1 MDQMTDPPRS
11 TPQDVG
17 QRTAQSSWLDSE
29 WLEKAIRAG
38 LVCYGVVHLLIA
50 WLAFQLALGDHEGQ
64 PSAKG
69 AMQQVAEQPMG
80 EVLLWAIAIGMFFLV
95 LWRLLEAALGHRD
108 EEGAKR
114 WWKRADSL
122 VKAVIYGAVGYIA
135 LQVALHAGSGKG
147 RSTTAKL
154 MDEPFPQWLV
164 GLIGLGVVVYGAN
177 LVRRGLS
184 EKFKE
189 HLDAEGK
196 TGQTG
201 KWYVRFGK
209 VGYVSKGVAIAIVGG
224 LFIYAAIEHDPKK
237 SGGLDDA
244 LRTVLEQPLGP
255 VLLGAI
261 AIGIGCYGLFC
272 FARARHLSTQ

>member
-1 MDQMTDPPRS
+1 
-11 TPQDVG
+11 
-17 QRTAQSSWLDSE
+17 
-29 WLEKAIRAG
+29 
-38 LVCYGVVHLLIA
+38 
-50 WLAFQLALGDHEGQ
+50 
-64 PSAKG
+64 
-69 AMQQVAEQPMG
+69 MQEVAEQPMG

-108 EEGAKR
+108 QEGAKR

-135 LQVALHAGSGKG
+135 VQVALHAGSGKG

-154 MDEPFPQWLV
+154 MDEPFGQWLV
-164 GLIGLGVVVYGAN
+164 GLIGLGILVYGAN
-177 LVRRGLS
+177 LVRRGFS

-189 HLDAEGK
+189 HLDFEGK
-196 TGQTG
+196 SGESG

-209 VGYVSKGVAIAIVGG
+209 FGYVAKGVAIAIVGG
-224 LFIYAAIEHDPKK
+224 LFMYAAVEHDPKK

-244 LRTVLEQPLGP
+244 LRTVLEQPFGP
-255 VLLGAI
+255 FLLGVI

-272 FARARHLSTQ
+272 FARARHLSRQ

>member
-1 MDQMTDPPRS
+1 MEQMTDPGGS
-11 TPQDVG
+11 
-17 QRTAQSSWLDSE
+17 TAQGAGQQTADSDWLDSE

-50 WLAFQLALGDHEGQ
+50 WLAFQLALGDHEGE

-69 AMQQVAEQPMG
+69 AMQEVAEQPMG

-108 EEGAKR
+108 QEGAKR

-135 LQVALHAGSGKG
+135 VQVALHAGSGKG

-154 MDEPFPQWLV
+154 MDEPFGQWLV
-164 GLIGLGVVVYGAN
+164 GLIGLGILVYGAN
-177 LVRRGLS
+177 LVRRGFS

-189 HLDAEGK
+189 HLDFEGK
-196 TGQTG
+196 SGESG

-209 VGYVSKGVAIAIVGG
+209 FGYVAKGVAIAIVGG
-224 LFIYAAIEHDPKK
+224 LFMYAAVEHDPKK

-244 LRTVLEQPLGP
+244 LRTVLEQPFGP
-255 VLLGAI
+255 FLLGVI

-272 FARARHLSTQ
+272 FARARHLSRQ